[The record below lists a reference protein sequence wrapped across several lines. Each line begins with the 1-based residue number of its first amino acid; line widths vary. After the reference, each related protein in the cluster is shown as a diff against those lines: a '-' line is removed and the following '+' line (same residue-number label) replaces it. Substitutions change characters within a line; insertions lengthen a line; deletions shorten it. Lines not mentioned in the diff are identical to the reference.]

1 MRPAWMPPARSV
13 LIVAGLL
20 GGAVY
25 LPAGPVIYP
34 GGVVNGAGFLPP
46 PLPGSAIA
54 PGSVCSIFGT
64 QLGPEPGAAASRH
77 PLPTRLGGVSVSVR
91 DSEGTARPARL
102 LYAGGSQVNAVMPED
117 LPAGLH
123 FVTVTVGDETS
134 SPEPVKVVA
143 SSFGIFTRP
152 LSAEE
157 TGLAGGLPAAALVQ
171 NLAAEGRTLLN
182 SPSAP
187 AVPGGTIVLWGTG
200 RGRQADAAGTATTK
214 LPDIQVEIGGRSAE
228 IESAE
233 PAACCP
239 GVDRIRLRVP
249 TQVPMGCFVSV
260 WVRLRGAVYSNVE
273 TLSISEDGSRC
284 NDLQPHNLP
293 AGRQAGGLATLSRS
307 LVDGAFFDEASAG
320 FGPSTRSLRRLPAP
334 GSCLP
339 GLPRPEPE
347 VSPALDAGPE
357 LSLSTP
363 GGAILLPG
371 GPPGEP
377 PRYRV
382 TSPPAAPFLG
392 PGEYTLGAMG
402 GADVGAFSTSITIPS
417 PPIWAAAAPSEI
429 VSRNHGLDTSWGA
442 AEGSEIRLTLSGG
455 WGLNCR
461 GAGATASLTLP
472 AALLTN
478 LPASARLP
486 RGSER
491 LEFSATFAPLESRFT
506 ADGID
511 EGRLRAVH
519 REARDVVLSPL
530 ELPSTPVTLP
540 NGNVIQAEMAAGFSE
555 RRRGLMG
562 RPALAA
568 DRGMLFLFERP
579 GRLTFWMR
587 GVVIPLDLVW
597 LDSDRRIVGL
607 SERTPVCESGSTCPL
622 FDGGAEAQFVL
633 ELAAGTAEANGLAIG
648 DGIDW

>member
-1 MRPAWMPPARSV
+1 MPLGRSA
-13 LIVAGLL
+13 LIAAGLL
-20 GGAVY
+20 AAAVN

-77 PLPTRLGGVSVSVR
+77 PLPTRLAGVSVLVW

-102 LYAGGSQVNAVMPED
+102 LYSGPSQVNAVMPED

-143 SSFGIFTRP
+143 SSFGIFTRR

-157 TGLAGGLPAAALVQ
+157 TGLDSEVPVAALVQ
-171 NLAAEGRTLLN
+171 NLAADGRAFLN

-187 AVPGGTIVLWGTG
+187 AVPGGTIILWGTG
-200 RGRQADAAGTATTK
+200 RGRQADAAETATTK
-214 LPDIQVEIGGRSAE
+214 PPDIQVEIGGRSAE

-233 PAACCP
+233 LAPCCP

-249 TQVPMGCFVSV
+249 EQVPIGCSVPV

-293 AGRQAGGLATLSRS
+293 AGPQAAGLATLSRS
-307 LVDGAFFDEASAG
+307 LVDEGFLDEAWAG
-320 FGPSTRSLRRLPAP
+320 FGPSAGSLGRLPAP

-339 GLPRPEPE
+339 GLPRSEPE
-347 VSPALDAGPE
+347 VSPELDAGPE
-357 LSLSTP
+357 LSLTTP

-377 PRYRV
+377 PLYRV
-382 TSPPAAPFLG
+382 TSPPVPPFLG
-392 PGEYTLGAMG
+392 PGEYTLGGVG
-402 GADVGAFSTSITIPS
+402 GADVGAFSASIRIPS
-417 PPIWAAAAPSEI
+417 PPIWAAPAPSEI
-429 VSRNHGLDTSWGA
+429 VLRNHGLDISWGA

-478 LPASARLP
+478 LLASASLP

-491 LEFSATFAPLESRFT
+491 LEFSATFAPIASGFT

-511 EGRLRAVH
+511 EGRLRSVH
-519 REARDVVLSPL
+519 RDMRDVLLSPL
-530 ELPSTPVTLP
+530 ELPSTPLTLP
-540 NGNVIQAEMAAGFSE
+540 NGTVIQAEMAAGFSE

-579 GRLTFWMR
+579 GRLTFWMS
-587 GVVIPLDLVW
+587 GVLIPLDILW
-597 LDSDRRIVGL
+597 LDSNRRIVGL
-607 SERTPVCESGSTCPL
+607 SERMPPCESAGAANCPL
-622 FDGGAEAQFVL
+622 VDGGSESQFVL
-633 ELAAGTAEANGLAIG
+633 ELPADTVEANGLSLG
-648 DGIDW
+648 DSIRW